1 MLSDLETKL
10 HDDLDTKGLVALL
23 ADMVRAPSVSGE
35 EKPAVDV
42 LARWLEREGFAV
54 SIEDAAPG
62 RPNVVAQW
70 GPNGTKVG
78 AAKGASGKAGSNG
91 DGPVL
96 LLTGHSD
103 TVPIGGGWTRDPFGA
118 EIDGDRLYGRGS
130 CDMKA
135 GLAAMACTL
144 AGIKRAFPKPNG
156 TVIFAACVDE
166 EENGIGTQAAIRAG
180 LAADWAVIGEPTEL
194 QPIRACKGDCY
205 FEIAVGGRAAHA
217 GTPDAGVNAIYG
229 AADAIRIAQAHDREL
244 RHHRHNLL
252 GSPTL
257 SVGTIKGGMITSA
270 VPDSCTVS
278 VDRRLLPHETGASAL
293 EQLQRAL
300 DRDLERRD
308 GLTHRLEL
316 KMELP
321 PSEVDE
327 GHPLVQ
333 SLARAGR
340 DSGAPALPVGGWGA
354 ASDGGYLMRDAKI
367 PTVLFGPGSITGQ
380 AHRPDEYVSIEQTI
394 VAARTYL
401 TLAARVLTQG
411 LV

>member
-1 MLSDLETKL
+1 MLTDLETKL
-10 HDDLDTKGLVALL
+10 HDDLDATGLVTLL
-23 ADMVRAPSVSGE
+23 GAMVKAPSVSGD

-42 LARWLEREGFAV
+42 LARWLKEEGFEV

-62 RPNVVAQW
+62 RPNIVAQW
-70 GPNGTKVG
+70 GPNGAKVG
-78 AAKGASGKAGSNG
+78 AKS

-103 TVPIGGGWTRDPFGA
+103 TVPIGNGWTRDPFGG
-118 EIDGDRLYGRGS
+118 EIDGDKLYGRGS

-135 GLAAMACTL
+135 GLAGMAYTL
-144 AGIKRAFPKPNG
+144 AGIRRAFPKPNG

-166 EENGIGTQAAIRAG
+166 EENGLGTQAAIKAG

-205 FEIAVGGRAAHA
+205 FEIEVGGVAAHA
-217 GTPDAGVNAIYG
+217 GSPDAGVNAIYG
-229 AADAIRIAQAHDREL
+229 AADAIRIAQAHDKEL

-270 VPDSCTVS
+270 VPDNCTVT

-308 GLTHRLEL
+308 GLTHKLEL

-333 SLARAGR
+333 ALARAGR
-340 DSGAPALPVGGWGA
+340 DSGAPPLPIGGWGA

-380 AHRPDEYVSIEQTI
+380 AHRPDEYVSLEQTI
-394 VAARTYL
+394 VAAKTYL
-401 TLAARVLTQG
+401 TLAARVLVNG
-411 LV
+411 LK

>member
-1 MLSDLETKL
+1 MLTDLETKL
-10 HDDLDTKGLVALL
+10 HGDLDEKGLVALL
-23 ADMVRAPSVSGE
+23 GAMVKAPSVSGD

-42 LARWLEREGFAV
+42 LARWLKREGFEV

-62 RPNVVAQW
+62 RPNIVAQW
-70 GPNGTKVG
+70 GPNGTKIGGVTPARNG
-78 AAKGASGKAGSNG
+78 G

-103 TVPIGGGWTRDPFGA
+103 TVPIGNGWTQDPFGGA
-118 EIDGDRLYGRGS
+118 IDGDKLYGRGS

-135 GLAAMACTL
+135 GLAAMAYTL
-144 AGIKRAFPKPNG
+144 AGIRRAFPNPNG

-180 LAADWAVIGEPTEL
+180 LSADWAVIGEPTEL

-205 FEIAVGGRAAHA
+205 FEIAVGGVAAHA
-217 GTPDAGVNAIYG
+217 GSPDAGVNAIYG
-229 AADAIRIAQAHDREL
+229 AADAIRIAQAHDKEL

-270 VPDSCTVS
+270 VPDSCTVT

-293 EQLQRAL
+293 AQLQRAL

-308 GLTHRLEL
+308 GLTHKLEL

-333 SLARAGR
+333 ALARAGR
-340 DSGAPALPVGGWGA
+340 DSGAPPLPVGGWGA
-354 ASDGGYLMRDAKI
+354 ASDGGYLMRDAKT

-394 VAARTYL
+394 VSAKTYM
-401 TLAARVLTQG
+401 TLAARVLTKG
-411 LV
+411 LQ